1 VYYFANSRNEASIA
15 MHAGFGFTEPRRPFE
30 FPGVMFEGGVG
41 VLFCLTRELALSEG

>member
-1 VYYFANSRNEASIA
+1 
-15 MHAGFGFTEPRRPFE
+15 MHAGFGFTELRRPFE